1 MRLRRILTIL
11 ATTVVA
17 VLAVCQAAATAH
29 PLGNFSINH
38 LVTVRV
44 SARSV
49 DLHYILDQ
57 AEIPTFQER
66 GLSAAAV
73 LDRKEAEVQARLVL
87 TVDGQSVPLRI
98 LPAATLSHP
107 PGQGGLPL
115 TRVELN
121 LTAPLLSTRAR
132 IAVHDGTFPGR
143 VGWKAIVAAPG
154 AGTNVRSSVPSED
167 PTHGLR
173 AYPQDALASPL
184 DQRDASLTVTPGSG
198 TVTAPN
204 GHVDHSATTHNR
216 SGDGFAGLFADAAAG
231 RGVLLF
237 LLLAAFG
244 WGAVH
249 ALSPGHGKSMVAAYL
264 IGTRGTV
271 RQALALGATVT
282 ITHTIGV
289 FALGIVTLALSQYV
303 LPEQLYPWLNL
314 VSGVLVLAI
323 GGGVLRARVRAAGRD
338 HPGHP
343 RDHGHSHDHGHLHDH
358 GHTHDGA
365 HEHDHGHTHGHDR
378 GHTHGHDH
386 GHTHGHDHGHT
397 HGHDHHHHDLT
408 AKGVIAM
415 GASAGLLPCPSALVV
430 LLAAIAQHQV
440 ALGLLMIVVFSLGL
454 ATTLSGLGVAV
465 VSAGRLTQRLNLNVP
480 SIVMRGLPALSA
492 AVIVVAGAILT
503 INAVPQL
510 TA

>member
-1 MRLRRILTIL
+1 MRLRRVFFALI
-11 ATTVVA
+11 A
-17 VLAVCQAAATAH
+17 VLAVGAPAASAH

-44 SARSV
+44 AVHRV

-66 GLSAAAV
+66 GLSTAAV
-73 LDRKEAEVQARLVL
+73 LVRKQAEVKARL
-87 TVDGQSVPLRI
+87 TVTVNGVARPLML
-98 LPAATLSHP
+98 LPNATLTHP

-121 LTAPLLSTRAR
+121 LTAPLASPKASV
-132 IAVHDGTFPGR
+132 AVHDGTFPGR

-154 AGTNVRSSVPSED
+154 AGTAVRSTVPSID
-167 PTHGLR
+167 PTHALR

-184 DQRDASLTVTPGSG
+184 DERDATLTVTPGSG

-204 GHVDHSATTHNR
+204 GHVDHAATTENR
-216 SGDGFAGLFADAAAG
+216 SGDGFAGIFADAAAG
-231 RGVLLF
+231 RGVLVF

-271 RQALALGATVT
+271 RHALALGATVT
-282 ITHTIGV
+282 ITHTLGV

-314 VSGVLVLAI
+314 VSGLLVLTI
-323 GGGVLRARVRAAGRD
+323 GAGVLRARVRGAARD
-338 HPGHP
+338 GHEHHQHHGHAHGH
-343 RDHGHSHDHGHLHDH
+343 DHSHSHSHSHGHGHSHN
-358 GHTHDGA
+358 
-365 HEHDHGHTHGHDR
+365 
-378 GHTHGHDH
+378 
-386 GHTHGHDHGHT
+386 
-397 HGHDHHHHDLT
+397 HDLST
-408 AKGVIAM
+408 KGVIAM

-430 LLAAIAQHQV
+430 LLAAVAQHQI

-454 ATTLSGLGVAV
+454 ATTLSGLGIAV
-465 VSAGRLTQRLNLNVP
+465 VSAGRLAEQTRLNIPVTLT
-480 SIVMRGLPALSA
+480 RALPAISA
-492 AVIVVAGAILT
+492 LVIVVAGVILT
-503 INAVPQL
+503 ANAVPQL